1 MNDQF
6 SNLYKDLFAAYK
18 RGDKVILT
26 RSCSD
31 NMFQVST
38 ILLIAQHQMSL
49 LKAKSHNPFYK
60 QFSNLKLMQ
69 AKVYS
74 DSDML
79 MPEDQWAQL
88 TIRMD
93 VHLPDGSTDR

>member
-6 SNLYKDLFAAYK
+6 SNLYSELFAAYK
-18 RGDKVILT
+18 RSDKVILT
-26 RSCSD
+26 RSCSE

-38 ILLIAQHQMSL
+38 IPLTKQHQMSL
-49 LKAKSHNPFYK
+49 LKAKSYNPFFK
-60 QFSNLKLMQ
+60 QFSNLKLVQ

-79 MPEDQWAQL
+79 MPED
-88 TIRMD
+88 
-93 VHLPDGSTDR
+93 